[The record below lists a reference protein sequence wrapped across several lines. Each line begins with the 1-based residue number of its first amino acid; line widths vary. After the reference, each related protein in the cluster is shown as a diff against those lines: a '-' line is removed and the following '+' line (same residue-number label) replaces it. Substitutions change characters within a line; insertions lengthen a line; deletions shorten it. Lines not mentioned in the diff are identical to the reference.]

1 MKLSL
6 TFLGSLA
13 LTNADQYADQYADLY
28 ADQYADQ
35 YDGPGNSFIY

>member
-6 TFLGSLA
+6 SFLGSLA
-13 LTNADQYADQYADLY
+13 LTNADQYADQYAE
-28 ADQYADQ
+28 QYADQ